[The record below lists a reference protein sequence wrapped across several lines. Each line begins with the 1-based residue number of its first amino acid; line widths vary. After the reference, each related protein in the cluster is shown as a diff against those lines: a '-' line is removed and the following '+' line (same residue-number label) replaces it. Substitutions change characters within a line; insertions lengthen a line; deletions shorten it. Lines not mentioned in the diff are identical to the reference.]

1 MVKSILAAA
10 LAAAGANCA
19 IGGGRTLDADDFCY
33 YRCTGRGETF
43 AIRIARVTTN
53 EVARQAFWRQVAA
66 DKVPVIHQLTFT
78 RKKGWRW
85 ALPERAEDALEAID
99 AFFAPGEGIKPCPE
113 KIFAVTPAEE
123 NITWAGQLAV
133 QDSIARHMKA
143 KYGVKTYQWLSEPLM
158 PTLAMHADGWVF
170 DAYCVT
176 DPVAFRSHLESFLLT
191 GVPVVPCLW
200 GSGRFCTY
208 HKAKTWEELTRF
220 TVERMDICRSFDLP
234 LVMFC
239 VAGKMGSV
247 GLWFKDPEDAGE
259 KAYRDALKKYLAA
272 VATGAGA
279 KRPANVRKK
288 WLVAVREDG
297 QAEGRID
304 LRSFG
309 LVRETM
315 FENVRAW
322 QLTPDGLALVGAE
335 GRLAW
340 WMFSSGKVRK
350 GCYTLCHSTGAKG
363 TFGGMP
369 LSADGVTTIEA
380 TAFDD
385 KKLVLNASGPIVLKS
400 LEFKG
405 EGEYKVVDVELEM
418 DTSYGRTDY
427 RKVIAFAGDE
437 ARLSAKKGVVAT
449 RRVMR
454 KVALPGCGG
463 RIMVEAS
470 VRALK
475 SHAGSVSVSLS
486 LDGATPVATATTAPG
501 DAKQTLS
508 VEHLLASPA
517 EEVYL
522 VVDLKV
528 ASGIES
534 HAVAAL
540 AESCDFK
547 FRPLHP

>member
-1 MVKSILAAA
+1 MFSGITLLAALSA
-10 LAAAGANCA
+10 L
-19 IGGGRTLDADDFCY
+19 TVHDFCY

-43 AIRIARVTTN
+43 AMQTASLTTN
-53 EVARQAFWRQVAA
+53 AASKAKFWAKVAS
-66 DKVPVIHQLTFT
+66 DKMPVIYQLTFPK
-78 RKKGWRW
+78 RKGWKHK
-85 ALPERAEDALEAID
+85 LPETPEAAIEAID
-99 AFFAPGEGIKPCPE
+99 AFFAPGDGVEPCPDRL
-113 KIFAVTPAEE
+113 FAVTPCEE
-123 NITWAGQLAV
+123 NVTWDGQLAV
-133 QDSIARHMKA
+133 QDAIAKHLKA
-143 KYGVKTYQWLSEPLM
+143 KYGVKPYQWLSEPLM
-158 PTLAMHADGWVF
+158 PTLAMQADGWVF

-176 DPVAFRSHLESFLLT
+176 DPAAFRSHLESFLLT

-200 GSGRFCTY
+200 GSGRFCNY
-208 HKAKTWEELTRF
+208 HKAKTWEELTSF
-220 TVERMDICRSFDLP
+220 TVERMDICRAFDLP

-259 KAYRDALKKYLAA
+259 KAYRDALKEYLAA
-272 VATGAGA
+272 VAAGA
-279 KRPANVRKK
+279 EAKGPANIRKK

-322 QLTPDGLALVGAE
+322 QLTSDGLTLVGAE

-363 TFGGMP
+363 SFGGVP
-369 LSADGVTTIEA
+369 LSADGVTTVEA

-405 EGEYKVVDVELEM
+405 EGEYKVVDVGLDM

-427 RKVIAFAGDE
+427 HSKIAFFGDE
-437 ARLSAKKGVVAT
+437 AKLGAKKGHVVTKRA
-449 RRVMR
+449 VR
-454 KVALPGCGG
+454 KVSLPGCAGKFIVDADVKAY
-463 RIMVEAS
+463 RAFASS
-470 VRALK
+470 VRMW
-475 SHAGSVSVSLS
+475 LS
-486 LDGATPVATATTAPG
+486 LDGKTPIAETTTDPARQG
-501 DAKQTLS
+501 AQKLAIS
-508 VEHLLASPA
+508 HLLR
-517 EEVYL
+517 E
-522 VVDLKV
+522 
-528 ASGIES
+528 G
-534 HAVAAL
+534 
-540 AESCDFK
+540 AESVFLIFDIKVSCGVDIGGVTAAEVADCDFI
-547 FRPLHP
+547 FRPEHP